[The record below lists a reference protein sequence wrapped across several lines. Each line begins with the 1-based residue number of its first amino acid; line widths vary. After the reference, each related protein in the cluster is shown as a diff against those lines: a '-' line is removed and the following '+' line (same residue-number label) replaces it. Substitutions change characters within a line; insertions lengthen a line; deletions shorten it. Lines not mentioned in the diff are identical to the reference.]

1 MKKIILNSFKIIFF
15 LGLGIFFIWLFMHNL
30 SDEEKKEIYSSFTG
44 ANYWWVGLS
53 IIIMFLSHYSRTI
66 RWKILVE
73 ALGYKPS
80 TKNLF
85 LALLI
90 GYFAN
95 LALPRL
101 GEVSR
106 CGIVSRYEK
115 IPFQKMIGTVVTERA
130 IDLLSLFIAFVLT
143 FLLNLDKVAKFKK
156 LGIYLKAK
164 ENFDKIENPGI
175 YYWIL
180 ILLFVSMFVL
190 LFKYRSKISHFN
202 WYQKI
207 KNIIF
212 GFLEGLKSL
221 FKIKKPFWFIF
232 HSVFIWVA
240 YLLMAWVVFFSLPET
255 SHLGLNVGLAVLV
268 FGSIGIIVIQGGI
281 GIYPWIVAQILLLF
295 QIPGTK
301 GYALGWILWSGQTIM
316 ILLSGL
322 VSMILLPFL
331 NDKKY
336 EKA

>member
-1 MKKIILNSFKIIFF
+1 
-15 LGLGIFFIWLFMHNL
+15 MHNL
-30 SDEEKKEIYSSFTG
+30 TAEEKKDIYSSFTG
-44 ANYWWVGLS
+44 ANYWWVFLS
-53 IIIMFLSHYSRTI
+53 IIIMFLSHLSRTI
-66 RWKILVE
+66 RWKILIE
-73 ALGYKPS
+73 PLGYNPS

-130 IDLLSLFIAFVLT
+130 IDLLSLFIAFIIAFFVH
-143 FLLNLDKVAKFKK
+143 LDKLAKFKE
-156 LGIYLKAK
+156 LGIYQRAR
-164 ENFDKIENPGI
+164 ENLDKIENPGI
-175 YYWIL
+175 YNWSLIIL
-180 ILLFVSMFVL
+180 SIGLIFLLY
-190 LFKYRSKISHFN
+190 KARHKISHFK

-207 KNIIF
+207 SNIVL
-212 GFLEGLKSL
+212 GFAEGLKSL
-221 FKIKKPFWFIF
+221 FKIKKPFWFFF
-232 HSVFIWVA
+232 HSIFIWVA

-255 SHLGLNVGLAVLV
+255 NNLGLDVALGVLV

-295 QIPGTK
+295 GVSGTK
-301 GYALGWILWSGQTIM
+301 GYAMGWILWSGQTVM
-316 ILLSGL
+316 IILAGLL
-322 VSMILLPFL
+322 SMILLPFL
-331 NDKKY
+331 NNKKDDKT
-336 EKA
+336 

>member
-1 MKKIILNSFKIIFF
+1 M
-15 LGLGIFFIWLFMHNL
+15 GIFFIWLFMHNL
-30 SDEEKKEIYSSFTG
+30 SDEEKKDIYSSFTG

-106 CGIVSRYEK
+106 CGIVTRYEK

-130 IDLLSLFIAFVLT
+130 IDLLSLGIAFILT
-143 FLLNLDKVAKFKK
+143 FLLHLEKLARFKE
-156 LGIYLKAK
+156 LGIYIKAK
-164 ENFDKIENPGI
+164 ESFDKIENPGI

-180 ILLFVSMFVL
+180 IFLFVGSLFL
-190 LFKYRSKISHFN
+190 LFKYRSKISHFK

-207 KNIIF
+207 KNIIL
-212 GFLEGLKSL
+212 GFVEGLKSL
-221 FKIKKPFWFIF
+221 FIIKKPFWFIF

-255 SHLGLNVGLAVLV
+255 SHLGLDVALAVLV

-281 GIYPWIVAQILLLF
+281 GIYPWIVAQVLVLF
-295 QIPGTK
+295 GISGTK
-301 GYALGWILWSGQTIM
+301 GYAMGWILWTGQTVM
-316 ILLSGL
+316 IILAGM

-331 NDKKY
+331 NDKKHD
-336 EKA
+336 EA

>member
-1 MKKIILNSFKIIFF
+1 MKKVILNTLKIIFF
-15 LGLGIFFIWLFMHNL
+15 LGIGIFFIWLFMHNL
-30 SDEEKKEIYSSFTG
+30 TDEEKNEIYSSFIG
-44 ANYWWVGLS
+44 ANYWWVAFS
-53 IIIMFLSHYSRTI
+53 IVIMFLSHISRTM
-66 RWKILVE
+66 RWKMLIE
-73 ALGYKPS
+73 PLGYKPS

-130 IDLLSLFIAFVLT
+130 LDLLSLFIAFVVA
-143 FLLNLDKVAKFKK
+143 FLLNLDKVAKFKE
-156 LGIYLKAK
+156 LGIYIRAK
-164 ENFDKIENPGI
+164 ESWDNIENPGI
-175 YYWIL
+175 YNWSLIVFFIFLIFIL
-180 ILLFVSMFVL
+180 
-190 LFKYRSKISHFN
+190 YRFRHKISHFK

-207 KNIIF
+207 SNIIL

-221 FKIKKPFWFIF
+221 FKIKKPFWFVF
-232 HSVFIWVA
+232 HSIFIWVA

-255 SHLGLNVGLAVLV
+255 SHLGLNVGLVVLV
-268 FGSIGIIVIQGGI
+268 FGSIGIIIIQGGI

-295 QIPGTK
+295 DISGTK
-301 GYALGWILWSGQTIM
+301 GYAMGWILWTGQTIM
-316 ILLSGL
+316 IILSGL
-322 VSMILLPFL
+322 ISVILLPLL
-331 NDKKY
+331 NEKKH
-336 EKA
+336 E

>member
-1 MKKIILNSFKIIFF
+1 
-15 LGLGIFFIWLFMHNL
+15 MHNL
-30 SDEEKKEIYSSFTG
+30 TDEEKKEIYSSFIG
-44 ANYWWVGLS
+44 ANYWWVAVS
-53 IIIMFLSHYSRTI
+53 IVIMFLSHISRTV
-66 RWKILVE
+66 RWKILIE
-73 ALGYKPS
+73 PLGYNPS

-130 IDLLSLFIAFVLT
+130 LDLLSLLIAFIVA
-143 FLLNLDKVAKFKK
+143 FFLNLDKVARFKE
-156 LGIYLKAK
+156 LGIYMRAK
-164 ENFDKIENPGI
+164 ESWDNIENPGI
-175 YYWIL
+175 YNWSLIIFFIVL
-180 ILLFVSMFVL
+180 ILVL
-190 LFKYRSKISHFN
+190 YRFRHKISHFK

-207 KNIIF
+207 SNIIL
-212 GFLEGLKSL
+212 GFIEGLKSL
-221 FKIKKPFWFIF
+221 FKIKKPFWFVF
-232 HSVFIWVA
+232 HSIFIWVA

-255 SHLGLNVGLAVLV
+255 SHLDFNVGLLVLV

-295 QIPGTK
+295 DISGTK
-301 GYALGWILWSGQTIM
+301 GYAMGWILWTGQTIM
-316 ILLSGL
+316 IIIAGLLS
-322 VSMILLPFL
+322 VILLPFL
-331 NDKKY
+331 NEKKHD
-336 EKA
+336 

>member
-1 MKKIILNSFKIIFF
+1 
-15 LGLGIFFIWLFMHNL
+15 MHNL
-30 SDEEKKEIYSSFTG
+30 TPEEKKEIFSSFTG

-53 IIIMFLSHYSRTI
+53 IVIMFLSHYSRTI

-73 ALGYKPS
+73 ALGYKPT

-106 CGIVSRYEK
+106 CGIVTRYEK

-143 FLLNLDKVAKFKK
+143 FLLHLDKMAKFKE
-156 LGIYLKAK
+156 LGIYIKAR
-164 ENFDKIENPGI
+164 ESLDKIENPGI
-175 YYWIL
+175 YNWSLIIL
-180 ILLFVSMFVL
+180 TVGLIFI
-190 LFKYRSKISHFN
+190 LFKFRHKISHFL

-207 KNIIF
+207 SNIVL
-212 GFLEGLKSL
+212 GFIEGLKSL
-221 FKIKKPFWFIF
+221 FKIKRPFLFIF
-232 HSVFIWVA
+232 HSIFIWVA
-240 YLLMAWVVFFSLPET
+240 YLFMAWVVFFSLPET
-255 SHLGLNVGLAVLV
+255 SGLGLDVGMAVLV

-295 QIPGTK
+295 GISGTK
-301 GYALGWILWSGQTIM
+301 GYAMGWILWTGQTVM
-316 ILLSGL
+316 IILSGL
-322 VSMILLPFL
+322 MSMILLPLL
-331 NDKKY
+331 NDKKDD
-336 EKA
+336 KA

>member
-1 MKKIILNSFKIIFF
+1 MKKIILNVLKIIFF

-30 SDEEKKEIYSSFTG
+30 TDEEKKEIYSSFIG

-101 GEVSR
+101 GEVTR
-106 CGIVSRYEK
+106 CGIVTRYEK

-130 IDLLSLFIAFVLT
+130 IDLLSLFIMFVLAF
-143 FLLNLDKVAKFKK
+143 FLHLDKVAKFKE
-156 LGIYLKAK
+156 LGIYIRAR

-175 YYWIL
+175 YYWVT
-180 ILLFVSMFVL
+180 ILLFIGLFL
-190 LFKYRSKISHFN
+190 LLIKYRHKISHFN

-232 HSVFIWVA
+232 HSIFIWVA
-240 YLLMAWVVFFSLPET
+240 YLFMAWVVFFSLPET
-255 SHLGLNVGLAVLV
+255 SHLGLDVGIAVLV
-268 FGSIGIIVIQGGI
+268 FGSIGIIIIQGGI

-295 QIPGTK
+295 HISGTK
-301 GYALGWILWSGQTIM
+301 GYAMGWILWTGQTVM

-322 VSMILLPFL
+322 ISMILLPFL
-331 NDKKY
+331 NDKKH
-336 EKA
+336 EEA

>member
-1 MKKIILNSFKIIFF
+1 MRKIILNALKIIFF

-30 SDEEKKEIYSSFTG
+30 TAEEKKDIYSSFTG
-44 ANYWWVGLS
+44 ANYWWVLLS
-53 IIIMFLSHYSRTI
+53 IFIMLLSHVSRTI

-73 ALGYKPS
+73 ALDYKPS

-106 CGIVSRYEK
+106 CGIVSKYEK

-130 IDLLSLFIAFVLT
+130 IDLLSLFIAFVLA
-143 FLLNLDKVAKFKK
+143 FLLHLDKVAKFKE
-156 LGIYLKAK
+156 LGIYLKAR
-164 ENFDKIENPGI
+164 ESLDKIENPGI
-175 YYWIL
+175 YNWSL
-180 ILLFVSMFVL
+180 IILFVGLIFVL
-190 LFKYRSKISHFN
+190 YKLRHKISHFK

-207 KNIIF
+207 SNIVL
-212 GFLEGLKSL
+212 GFIEGLKSL
-221 FKIKKPFWFIF
+221 FIIKKPFWFIF
-232 HSVFIWVA
+232 HSIFIWVA
-240 YLLMAWVVFFSLPET
+240 YLFMAWVVFFSLPET
-255 SHLGLNVGLAVLV
+255 SHLGLDVAVAVLV

-295 QIPGTK
+295 GVSATK
-301 GYALGWILWSGQTIM
+301 GYAMGWILWTGQTVM
-316 ILLSGL
+316 IIFSGL
-322 VSMILLPFL
+322 LSMILLPLL
-331 NDKKY
+331 NEKKDDK
-336 EKA
+336 A

>member
-1 MKKIILNSFKIIFF
+1 
-15 LGLGIFFIWLFMHNL
+15 MHNL
-30 SDEEKKEIYSSFTG
+30 TAEEKKDIYSSFTG
-44 ANYWWVGLS
+44 ANYWWVLLS
-53 IIIMFLSHYSRTI
+53 IIIMFLSHLSRTI

-106 CGIVSRYEK
+106 CGIVTRYEK

-130 IDLLSLFIAFVLT
+130 IDLLSLFLAFILAFV
-143 FLLNLDKVAKFKK
+143 LNLDKVAKFKE
-156 LGIYLKAK
+156 LGIYMRAR
-164 ENFDKIENPGI
+164 ESWDKIENPGLYNWSMIIFFVVLI
-175 YYWIL
+175 YIL
-180 ILLFVSMFVL
+180 
-190 LFKYRSKISHFN
+190 YRFRNRISHFR

-207 KNIIF
+207 NHIIM

-221 FKIKKPFWFIF
+221 FIIKKPFWFIF
-232 HSVFIWVA
+232 HSIFIWVA
-240 YLLMAWVVFFSLPET
+240 YLFMTWVVFFSLPET
-255 SHLGLNVGLAVLV
+255 SHLGLNVGLVVLV
-268 FGSIGIIVIQGGI
+268 FGAVGIIIIQGGI

-295 QIPGTK
+295 HISGTK
-301 GYALGWILWSGQTIM
+301 GYAMGWILWTGQTVM
-316 ILLSGL
+316 IIFAGL
-322 VSMILLPFL
+322 VSTILLPLL
-331 NDKKY
+331 NNKKD
-336 EKA
+336 E